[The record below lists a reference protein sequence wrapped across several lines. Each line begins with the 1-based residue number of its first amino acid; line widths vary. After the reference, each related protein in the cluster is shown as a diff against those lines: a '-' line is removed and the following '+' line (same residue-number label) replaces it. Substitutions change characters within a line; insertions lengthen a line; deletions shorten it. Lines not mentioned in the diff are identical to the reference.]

1 VVVTDDNAT
10 VAIGKTA
17 ALRGTGSFDP
27 NGDELT
33 YTWSLVSAPDDSK
46 VTKDSLTGRQF
57 SGPTS
62 KLKGPDYYLFFAGT
76 MLLAALLFIPVAR
89 WYQPKEYL
97 QDEAEDENDPADPD
111 DTDPADNDPEAKP
124 V

>member
-1 VVVTDDNAT
+1 
-10 VAIGKTA
+10 
-17 ALRGTGSFDP
+17 
-27 NGDELT
+27 
-33 YTWSLVSAPDDSK
+33 
-46 VTKDSLTGRQF
+46 
-57 SGPTS
+57 
-62 KLKGPDYYLFFAGT
+62 

-111 DTDPADNDPEAKP
+111 DTEPADNDPEAKP